1 MFYEVLALLNRS
13 ICRITLAF
21 MTLNSLGQSVVA
33 AAPATPSPQKKA
45 SPATPAA
52 AAGAKS
58 VAGAKNVPVK
68 NLAGVKPNPGAKT
81 ISVEAVPLNE
91 AKDLPH
97 SAKLA
102 PVKDSTLQDAQQIPF
117 VSWVDNAQPADAVL
131 LCIHGLGLHKGTYD
145 AFGKRMSQIGV
156 PTYAM
161 DVRGFGEWQDDLKT
175 GLDFEGSLAD
185 IKVVLQAIKKNY
197 PDKKII
203 ILGESMGGAI
213 ALRAT
218 AMYPELVSGLI
229 SSVPSGDRFGSGD
242 TKLKVGLHAMLKG
255 FNKPMDIGTD
265 VVGKATKKEDLR
277 EAWSKDKLGRMNLSP
292 KELMQ
297 FNSFMEKNF
306 LVAKEI
312 KSVPV
317 LFIQG
322 ANDKL
327 VHPEGTWKLF
337 DSLTTDKR
345 QMVFSKAA
353 EHLIFEESQFS
364 DEDLNFVEKWINK
377 NIAPLTALHLPPE
390 KPDAT
395 EEKPQVSEAGQSS
408 STDSNDNSSKKS
420 DTPSAQQNRMNAAS
434 QLATAALSK
443 NMVNPLRPS
452 DSGTR
457 TADYQGDPARISYWI
472 ELARD
477 GKVYRCN
484 NKTSFKS
491 GDAIKFH
498 IIPQTDGYAYV
509 VMNKSSRGKSAT
521 LFPSAETGTNN
532 FLTKGQDYPLPNK
545 TWLKFDNNPGT
556 EEVSLVFSQKK
567 ISPQKELQ
575 EQHYLTAY
583 VSPSETGKKDLVP
596 TRMQLSWDDPTP
608 VIIPADFSG
617 STQLASHSSL
627 VNLSFNGPGG
637 VLAVD
642 IALAHQ

>member
-21 MTLNSLGQSVVA
+21 MTLNTLGQSA
-33 AAPATPSPQKKA
+33 IGAAPATSSPPKKTGV
-45 SPATPAA
+45 ATRATGS
-52 AAGAKS
+52 GATGG
-58 VAGAKNVPVK
+58 AGAKNAPAH
-68 NLAGVKPNPGAKT
+68 NLAGVKPNPGAKAIT
-81 ISVEAVPLNE
+81 VDVAPLNE
-91 AKDLPH
+91 AKDLPR

-102 PVKDSTLQDAQQIPF
+102 PVKDSALQDAQKIPF
-117 VSWVDNAQPADAVL
+117 VSWVDNAEPADAVL
-131 LCIHGLGLHKGTYD
+131 LCIHGLGLHKGTYE
-145 AFGKRMSQIGV
+145 AFGKKMSQIGV

-175 GLDFEGSLAD
+175 GLDFDGSLAD

-306 LVAKEI
+306 VVAKEI

-337 DSLTTDKR
+337 DSLTTDRR

-353 EHLIFEESQFS
+353 EHLIFEEAQFS

-377 NIAPLTALHLPPE
+377 NIATLTALHLPPE
-390 KPDAT
+390 KPDT
-395 EEKPQVSEAGQSS
+395 TDDKPKVSEAGQST
-408 STDSNDNSSKKS
+408 STGDNNKS
-420 DTPSAQQNRMNAAS
+420 DAPSAQQDRMNTAS
-434 QLATAALSK
+434 QLASAALSK
-443 NMVNPLRPS
+443 TMVNPLHPVKT
-452 DSGTR
+452 GAT

-532 FLTKGQDYPLPNK
+532 FLTKGQDYPLPSK

>member
-1 MFYEVLALLNRS
+1 
-13 ICRITLAF
+13 
-21 MTLNSLGQSVVA
+21 MTLSSIGQSVGA
-33 AAPATPSPQKKA
+33 ANASAPKPTPTAKKPASTAPA
-45 SPATPAA
+45 ATTVTKPPL
-52 AAGAKS
+52 GAKVLS
-58 VAGAKNVPVK
+58 LDAA
-68 NLAGVKPNPGAKT
+68 
-81 ISVEAVPLNE
+81 PLNE
-91 AKDLPH
+91 AKDLPR
-97 SAKLA
+97 STKLA
-102 PVKDSTLQDAQQIPF
+102 PVKDSAVQDQQKIPF
-117 VSWVDNAQPADAVL
+117 VSWIDNSQPVDAVI
-131 LCIHGLGLHKGTYD
+131 LCIHGLGLHKGTYE
-145 AFGKRMSQIGV
+145 AFGKRMSKVGV

-175 GLDFEGSLAD
+175 GLDFEGTLAD
-185 IKVVLQAIKKNY
+185 IKIVLEGIKKNY

-218 AMYPELVSGLI
+218 AMYPELISGLI

-242 TKLKVGLHAMLKG
+242 TKLKVGLHGLFRG
-255 FNKPMDIGTD
+255 FNKPMDIGSD

-277 EAWSKDKLGRMNLSP
+277 QTWSKDKLGRMSLTP

-306 LVAKEI
+306 LVAAEI
-312 KSVPV
+312 KTSPV
-317 LFIQG
+317 LFMQG

-353 EHLIFEESQFS
+353 EHLIFEEAQFA
-364 DEDLNFVEKWINK
+364 DEDISFLQKWINK
-377 NIAPLTALHLPPE
+377 NVTPITALHMPTE
-390 KPDAT
+390 KSEPVVAT
-395 EEKPQVSEAGQSS
+395 EDTSKLSLSKSLIETKMDPRNGNDTQSAHQ
-408 STDSNDNSSKKS
+408 DRMNNA
-420 DTPSAQQNRMNAAS
+420 AQQVTS
-434 QLATAALSK
+434 QLEKSSQTVA
-443 NMVNPLRPS
+443 MIHPS
-452 DSGTR
+452 NGTV

-498 IIPQTDGYAYV
+498 IIAQTDGFAYV

-532 FLTKGQDYPLPNK
+532 FLTKGQDYPLPSK
-545 TWLKFDNNPGT
+545 TWLKFDENPGT

-567 ISPQKELQ
+567 IQPQKELQ

-583 VSPSETGKKDLVP
+583 VSPSESGKKDLVP

-617 STQLASHSSL
+617 NTQLAAHSSL

>member
-1 MFYEVLALLNRS
+1 MLNRS

-21 MTLNSLGQSVVA
+21 MTLSSIGQSVGATNASAPKPTSA
-33 AAPATPSPQKKA
+33 AKKSA
-45 SPATPAA
+45 STAPAA
-52 AAGAKS
+52 ATVAKPPLGS
-58 VAGAKNVPVK
+58 KV
-68 NLAGVKPNPGAKT
+68 
-81 ISVEAVPLNE
+81 ISVDAVPLNE
-91 AKDLPH
+91 AKDLPR
-97 SAKLA
+97 STKLA
-102 PVKDSTLQDAQQIPF
+102 PVKDSAVQDQQKIPF
-117 VSWVDNAQPADAVL
+117 VSWIDNSQPVDAVI
-131 LCIHGLGLHKGTYD
+131 LCIHGLGLHKGTYE
-145 AFGKRMSQIGV
+145 AFGKRMSKVGV

-161 DVRGFGEWQDDLKT
+161 DMRGFGEWQDDLKT
-175 GLDFEGSLAD
+175 GLDFDGSLAD
-185 IKVVLQAIKKNY
+185 IKIVLEGIKKSY

-218 AMYPELVSGLI
+218 AMYPELISGLI

-242 TKLKVGLHAMLKG
+242 TKLKVGLHGLLKG
-255 FNKPMDIGTD
+255 FNKPMNIGED

-277 EAWSKDKLGRMNLSP
+277 EAWSKDKLGRMSLTP

-306 LVAKEI
+306 LVAAEI
-312 KSVPV
+312 KNSPV
-317 LFIQG
+317 LFMQG

-353 EHLIFEESQFS
+353 EHLIFEEAQFA
-364 DEDLNFVEKWINK
+364 DEDLSFVQKWINK
-377 NIAPLTALHLPPE
+377 NVAPITALHIPTE
-390 KPDAT
+390 KT
-395 EEKPQVSEAGQSS
+395 E
-408 STDSNDNSSKKS
+408 
-420 DTPSAQQNRMNAAS
+420 TPV
-434 QLATAALSK
+434 LATATDDTSKLSLSK
-443 NMVNPLRPS
+443 SLIETKMDPTKGNDTQSAHLDRMNNAAQQVTSVLEKSGQTVAMIHPS
-452 DSGTR
+452 NASGNGTGAA

-498 IIPQTDGYAYV
+498 IIAQTDGYAYV

-532 FLTKGQDYPLPNK
+532 FLTKGQDYPLPSK
-545 TWLKFDNNPGT
+545 TWLKFDENPGT

-567 ISPQKELQ
+567 IQPQKELQ

-617 STQLASHSSL
+617 NTQLAAHSSL

>member
-1 MFYEVLALLNRS
+1 M
-13 ICRITLAF
+13 TLAF
-21 MTLNSLGQSVVA
+21 MTLTSVGQTVVA
-33 AAPATPSPQKKA
+33 ASTAASVPVKKA
-45 SPATPAA
+45 SSPVATSRASGSKTASTTKINP
-52 AAGAKS
+52 GAT
-58 VAGAKNVPVK
+58 A
-68 NLAGVKPNPGAKT
+68 NPGAKT
-81 ISVEAVPLNE
+81 IAVDAIPLNE
-91 AKDLPH
+91 AKDLPR

-102 PVKDSTLQDAQQIPF
+102 PVKDSLLQDAQKIPF
-117 VSWVDNAQPADAVL
+117 ISWVDNSQPTDAVL
-131 LCIHGLGLHKGTYD
+131 LCIHGLGLHKGTYEN
-145 AFGKRMSQIGV
+145 FGKRMSQIGV
-156 PTYAM
+156 PTYAL
-161 DVRGFGEWQDDLKT
+161 DIRGFGEWQDDLKT
-175 GLDFEGSLAD
+175 GLDFEHSLDD
-185 IKVVLQAIKKNY
+185 IQIVLQSIKKKY

-213 ALRAT
+213 ALRAA
-218 AMYPELVSGLI
+218 AMYPDLISGLI
-229 SSVPSGDRFGSGD
+229 SSVPSGDRFGSSD
-242 TKLKVGLHAMLKG
+242 TKLKVGLHAVLKG

-277 EAWSKDKLGRMNLSP
+277 ETWSKDKLGRMNLSP

-312 KSVPV
+312 KTMPV

-364 DEDLNFVEKWINK
+364 DEDLNFVERWINK
-377 NIAPLTALHLPPE
+377 NVSPLTALHLPADQSDTVDD
-390 KPDAT
+390 KTKISNSSDAT
-395 EEKPQVSEAGQSS
+395 ATK
-408 STDSNDNSSKKS
+408 TDIGDG
-420 DTPSAQQNRMNAAS
+420 TQSAQQDRMNTAS
-434 QLATAALSK
+434 QLASAALSK
-443 NMVNPLRPS
+443 SMDVPS
-452 DSGTR
+452 HPSNGAV
-457 TADYQGDPARISYWI
+457 TANYQGDPARISYWI

-532 FLTKGQDYPLPNK
+532 FLTKGQDYPLPSK
-545 TWLKFDNNPGT
+545 TWLKFDDNPGT

-608 VIIPADFSG
+608 VIIPSDFSG
-617 STQLASHSSL
+617 STQLAAHSSL

>member
-1 MFYEVLALLNRS
+1 
-13 ICRITLAF
+13 
-21 MTLNSLGQSVVA
+21 MTLNSLGLAVA
-33 AAPATPSPQKKA
+33 AANTGSTPVKKPTPTPQTATAGLKKVPTGKA
-45 SPATPAA
+45 STV
-52 AAGAKS
+52 S
-58 VAGAKNVPVK
+58 
-68 NLAGVKPNPGAKT
+68 PGAKT

-91 AKDLPH
+91 AKDLPR

-102 PVKDSTLQDAQQIPF
+102 PVKDSAAQDAQHIPF

-131 LCIHGLGLHKGTYD
+131 LCIHGLGLHKGTYE
-145 AFGKRMSQIGV
+145 AFGKKMSQIGV

-175 GLDFEGSLAD
+175 GLDFEGSLED
-185 IKVVLQAIKKNY
+185 IKIVLQSIKRNY

-213 ALRAT
+213 ALRAA
-218 AMYPELVSGLI
+218 AMYPDLVSGLI

-242 TKLKVGLHAMLKG
+242 TKLKVGLHGLLKG

-277 EAWSKDKLGRMNLSP
+277 QTWSKDKLGRMNLSP

-306 LVAKEI
+306 VVAKEI
-312 KSVPV
+312 KALPV

-322 ANDKL
+322 ANDRL

-345 QMVFSKAA
+345 QMVFSKSA
-353 EHLIFEESQFS
+353 EHLIFEESQFG

-377 NIAPLTALHLPPE
+377 NVATLTALHLPPE
-390 KPDAT
+390 KAEPGEDKTKVSDAT
-395 EEKPQVSEAGQSS
+395 SD
-408 STDSNDNSSKKS
+408 STATTVASDHKNDTS
-420 DTPSAQQNRMNAAS
+420 TAQQDRMNTAS
-434 QLATAALSK
+434 QLASAALSK
-443 NMVNPLRPS
+443 GMNAPFIPHKLGAV
-452 DSGTR
+452 

-472 ELARD
+472 ELVRD
-477 GKVYRCN
+477 GKIYRCN

-532 FLTKGQDYPLPNK
+532 FLTKGQDYPLPSK

-608 VIIPADFSG
+608 VIIPSDFSG

-642 IALAHQ
+642 IALAHK